1 DMRHNMDLLAETYLN
16 YSPVSIETLIGKKG
30 KDQKSMRDVPL
41 EQIKEYAAE
50 DADITWQLQ
59 KVFEPELE
67 SSNVRQLFD
76 TVEMPLVPV
85 LSAMEAEGITL
96 DTETLAKQS
105 AELAVEIA
113 ALDKTIQELAGTPFN
128 ISSPKQVGDILFE
141 VLAIGDKPKK
151 TRTGQYATGEDILQK
166 LVGKHPIVEQILNYR
181 EMVKLK
187 STYIDSLPQM
197 VNPRTG
203 RVHTSY
209 NQVVAATGRLS
220 SDNPNLQNNPIR
232 TARGREI
239 RKAFVPRGEG
249 WTLLSADYSQIELRI
264 IAALSNDPGM
274 IEAFAN
280 GHDIHTATAAR
291 VFGVA
296 QEEVTREMRGKAK
309 AVNFGIIYGQSA
321 FGLSQSLNI
330 PRKEAQEIITQYF
343 IQYSSI
349 KDYMDDQMAFARE
362 HGYVETILGRRRYL
376 RDINSSNAVVRGF
389 AERNAINAPIQ
400 GSAADMIKVAMIN
413 VHRELKAMNVR
424 TRLLLQVHDELV
436 FDVPLDEVELV
447 KPVIENAMKNAVK
460 LIVPVEV
467 GIGTGSNWLD
477 AH

>member
-1 DMRHNMDLLAETYLN
+1 
-16 YSPVSIETLIGKKG
+16 
-30 KDQKSMRDVPL
+30 
-41 EQIKEYAAE
+41 
-50 DADITWQLQ
+50 
-59 KVFEPELE
+59 
-67 SSNVRQLFD
+67 
-76 TVEMPLVPV
+76 
-85 LSAMEAEGITL
+85 
-96 DTETLAKQS
+96 
-105 AELAVEIA
+105 
-113 ALDKTIQELAGTPFN
+113 
-128 ISSPKQVGDILFE
+128 
-141 VLAIGDKPKK
+141 
-151 TRTGQYATGEDILQK
+151 
-166 LVGKHPIVEQILNYR
+166 
-181 EMVKLK
+181 
-187 STYIDSLPQM
+187 
-197 VNPRTG
+197 
-203 RVHTSY
+203 
-209 NQVVAATGRLS
+209 
-220 SDNPNLQNNPIR
+220 
-232 TARGREI
+232 
-239 RKAFVPRGEG
+239 
-249 WTLLSADYSQIELRI
+249 
-264 IAALSNDPGM
+264 M
-274 IEAFAN
+274 IEAFNN
-280 GHDIHTATAAR
+280 GYDIHTATAAR
-291 VFGVA
+291 VFGVT
-296 QEEVTREMRGKAK
+296 QEEVTREMRSKAK

-460 LIVPVEV
+460 LKVPVEV